1 MKPITR
7 YLEKAHPVVFNA
19 FVIVAAFGLYT
30 SMYGFRKPFTAITFE
45 NEAAIFNIDYKI
57 LLVIAQVVGYTI
69 SKFYGIKFISE
80 VLKSSR
86 GKSIIVLIALAE
98 LALLLFGWI
107 ENPYLRIGFLFL
119 NGLPLGMIWGL
130 VFNYLEGRK
139 YTDLL
144 GAGLSVS
151 FIFASG
157 FVKTIGKSLTQHFH
171 IADFWMPFW
180 VGIIFLLPL
189 LFFVWMLEQVPPPTA
204 EDIALRTERKPMFQ
218 KDRADFMKK
227 YFPAVLL
234 STFIYVALTIIRSIR
249 DDFAADIWQSMGM
262 GNDASLFTRSE
273 TPVAVIILFMV
284 GIMFLIKNNRVAL
297 MLNLGLVT
305 TGLFVVVISTI
316 MFNKGA
322 MAPLTWMIAVGTGLY
337 MGYVPFNCII
347 FERMIAAFR
356 YSGTAGFLIY
366 VADAWGYLGSVGVMI
381 YKNFF
386 SSEVDWK
393 TVFSN
398 YCIYLGAI
406 AFAFSIFTFIYFA
419 VKIPRSKPASE
430 PAALA

>member
-80 VLKSSR
+80 VLKTSR